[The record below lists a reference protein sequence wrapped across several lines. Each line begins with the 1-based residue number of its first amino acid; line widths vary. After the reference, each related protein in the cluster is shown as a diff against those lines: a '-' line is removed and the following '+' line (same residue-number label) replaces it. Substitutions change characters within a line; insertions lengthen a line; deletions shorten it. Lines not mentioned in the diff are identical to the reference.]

1 MSALRQKLL
10 DKELA
15 DEATLAALERWLPY
29 KGLSLAERLY
39 RSGVVSDAQL
49 VDALMALGATDG
61 TADLLAGQP
70 PPAALGALS
79 GAVAGR
85 HRAIALRVARA
96 RLVVAM
102 LDPSDTE
109 AIEKIAFFS
118 GLAVETR
125 AVRPRVLFESLT
137 KAYGIPFVAPEAGF
151 LAVHGSS
158 TSTIGNDATPFDDS
172 PRTNSSNDT
181 LPAPSPDQPKP
192 VFSDRN
198 ASTPLGD
205 PYVSPLARS
214 VVIASSGG
222 AWTALEDSFPRS
234 ALSLASLR
242 DTRPA
247 RSPGVDE
254 SARSIEVQLAE
265 IRKTLP
271 PHTAI
276 EARDSLPP
284 QVLRLLVPPLR
295 SAILFLV
302 RTNVAVGWDGRGP
315 KAGRDRIRDV
325 LLPLSAPSTF
335 ATALNERRVVVGNP
349 ADPSTIERI
358 LWQHVNVAMPS
369 SFAVMPI
376 LVGDAPQ
383 ALLYV
388 DVATGALD
396 DGIVEGARQV
406 GNTLADGLAPF
417 VASGTLFSKA

>member
-10 DKELA
+10 DQGHV
-15 DEATLAALERWLPY
+15 DEATLAALERWVPY
-29 KGLSLAERLY
+29 KGLSLVERLY
-39 RSGVVSDAQL
+39 RSGVVSDALL
-49 VDALMALGATDG
+49 VDSLLALGASDG
-61 TADLLAGQP
+61 TADLVSALP

-79 GAVAGR
+79 RAVAER
-85 HRAIALRVARA
+85 HRAIALRVQRA

-102 LDPSDTE
+102 LDPSDTD
-109 AIEKIAFFS
+109 AIEKLAFFS

-125 AVRPRVLFESLT
+125 AVRPRVLFEALT
-137 KAYGIPFVAPEAGF
+137 KAYGVPFIAPEAGF
-151 LAVHGSS
+151 LAVHGAPAS
-158 TSTIGNDATPFDDS
+158 TGSDAAPFDDS
-172 PRTNSSNDT
+172 PRTNASNDT

-192 VFSDRN
+192 VFFDKH

-222 AWTALEDSFPRS
+222 AWAAIEDSSPRT

-247 RSPGVDE
+247 QSPAVTPSD
-254 SARSIEVQLAE
+254 SIEKQLAE

-271 PHTAI
+271 PHTAV

-302 RTNVAVGWDGRGP
+302 RTNVAVGWDARGP
-315 KAGRDRIRDV
+315 TAGRDRIRDV

-335 ATALNERRVVVGNP
+335 ATALKERRVVVGNP

-358 LWQHVNVAMPS
+358 LWQHMNVEMPS

-376 LVGDAPQ
+376 LVGDAPH
-383 ALLYV
+383 ALLYI
-388 DVATGALD
+388 DVALGALD
-396 DGIVEGARQV
+396 DDIVEGARQV
-406 GNTLADGLAPF
+406 GTTLADGLAPF
-417 VASGTLFSKA
+417 VASGRLFSK